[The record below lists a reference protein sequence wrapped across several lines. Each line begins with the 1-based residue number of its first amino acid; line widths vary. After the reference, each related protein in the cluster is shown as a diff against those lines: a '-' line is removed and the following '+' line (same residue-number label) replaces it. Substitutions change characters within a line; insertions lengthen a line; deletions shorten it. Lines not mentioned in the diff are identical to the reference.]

1 MQLAWKE
8 IRHSKGRYALIL
20 AVIVLVGYLSFF
32 LTALSYGLAQANRTS
47 VDAWNASSILLS
59 DDANGNLVSSSVT
72 RAEESKVLGTDANT
86 GTDNTGKS
94 GTKDIEPVSVLQA
107 VTKIKESGSTSGEGF
122 NTVLL
127 GVREDSTLI
136 PQLVSGRNAADEKEA
151 VASESLSTKDGV
163 QLGDS
168 ISVGRAGYTYKI
180 VGFAKTAEYNTEP
193 VIYVRNGTFTLPSA
207 YASMSS
213 MSSTAGSNETTADS
227 SSTATAATA
236 AAPQQSTQNAA
247 SASSDDAVVASG
259 LVIRDA
265 SAKVSVPDGMV
276 SLDMQSFINNIP
288 GYQAQVLTFALM
300 IGFLVGVSAL
310 VVGIFIYILTMHKRH
325 LFGVL
330 KAQGYSNGFI
340 SRSILAQTLILS
352 VIGTLIGL
360 LLSLLTIAVM
370 PVTVP
375 ITVSTYW
382 FAIISGV
389 LVLFSLIGAA
399 FSARAVSSIDAIEA
413 LS

>member
-47 VDAWNASSILLS
+47 VDAWNASGILLS

-72 RAEESKVLGTDANT
+72 KTEEAAVLKNNGYDDDAS
-86 GTDNTGKS
+86 KS
-94 GTKDIEPVSVLQA
+94 GNQDIEPVSVLQA
-107 VTKIKESGSTSGEGF
+107 VTTIKKSGATSGEGF
-122 NTVLL
+122 NTVVL
-127 GVREDSTLI
+127 GVRENSTLI
-136 PQLVSGRNAADEKEA
+136 PQLLSGRAAANDQEA
-151 VASESLSTKDGV
+151 VASESLASKDGV
-163 QLGDS
+163 QLGQS
-168 ISVGRAGYTYKI
+168 LSVGRAGYTYKI
-180 VGFAKTAEYNTEP
+180 VGFTKTAEYNTEP
-193 VIYVRNGTFTLPSA
+193 VVYVRNGTFTLPSA
-207 YASMSS
+207 YAAMASS
-213 MSSTAGSNETTADS
+213 AESSSSGNTGDSDSTEAQSSAEQHSTQESSTTNAG
-227 SSTATAATA
+227 
-236 AAPQQSTQNAA
+236 
-247 SASSDDAVVASG
+247 DAVVASG
-259 LVIRDA
+259 LVLRNA
-265 SAKVSVPDGMV
+265 SQEVAVPDGMV
-276 SLDMQSFINNIP
+276 SLDMQSFINKIP

-352 VIGTLIGL
+352 VLGTGIGL
-360 LLSLLTIAVM
+360 LLALLTIAIM

-375 ITVSTYW
+375 IAVSTYW

>member
-47 VDAWNASSILLS
+47 VDAWDASSILLS

-72 RAEESKVLGTDANT
+72 RPEESKVLGTDADTENT
-86 GTDNTGKS
+86 AKS

-107 VTKIKESGSTSGEGF
+107 VTKIKESESTSGEGF
-122 NTVLL
+122 NTVVL

-168 ISVGRAGYTYKI
+168 VSVGRSGYTYTI
-180 VGFAKTAEYNTEP
+180 VGFTKTAEYNTEP

-213 MSSTAGSNETTADS
+213 TAGSNETTADS
-227 SSTATAATA
+227 SSTASAATA
-236 AAPQQSTQNAA
+236 ATPQQSTRDAA

-352 VIGTLIGL
+352 VIGTLVGL
-360 LLSLLTIAVM
+360 LLSLLTIAFM

>member
-47 VDAWNASSILLS
+47 VDAWDASSILLS

-72 RAEESKVLGTDANT
+72 RAEESKVLGTDADTENT
-86 GTDNTGKS
+86 AKS

-107 VTKIKESGSTSGEGF
+107 VTKIKEYGSTSGEGF
-122 NTVLL
+122 NTVVL

-163 QLGDS
+163 QLGES
-168 ISVGRAGYTYKI
+168 VSVGRAGYTYKI
-180 VGFAKTAEYNTEP
+180 VGFTKTAEYNTEP

-213 MSSTAGSNETTADS
+213 DASVTGAAADS
-227 SSTATAATA
+227 SSTATATSANTQ
-236 AAPQQSTQNAA
+236 QQSTRNAA
-247 SASSDDAVVASG
+247 SASFDDAVVASG

>member
-47 VDAWNASSILLS
+47 VDAWDASSILLS

-72 RAEESKVLGTDANT
+72 RAEESKVLGTDADTENT
-86 GTDNTGKS
+86 AKS

-107 VTKIKESGSTSGEGF
+107 VTKIKESESTSGEGF
-122 NTVLL
+122 NTVVL

-168 ISVGRAGYTYKI
+168 VSVGRSGYTYTI
-180 VGFAKTAEYNTEP
+180 VGFTKTAEYNTEP

-213 MSSTAGSNETTADS
+213 TAGSNETTADS
-227 SSTATAATA
+227 SSTASAATA
-236 AAPQQSTQNAA
+236 ATPQQSTRDAA

-352 VIGTLIGL
+352 VIGTLVGL

>member
-180 VGFAKTAEYNTEP
+180 VGFTKTAEYNTEP

-213 MSSTAGSNETTADS
+213 DASVTGATADS
-227 SSTATAATA
+227 SSTATATSANTQ
-236 AAPQQSTQNAA
+236 QQSTRNAA

-340 SRSILAQTLILS
+340 SGSILAQTLILS
-352 VIGTLIGL
+352 VIGTLVGL
-360 LLSLLTIAVM
+360 LLSLLTIAFM

>member
-168 ISVGRAGYTYKI
+168 VSVGRAGYTYKI
-180 VGFAKTAEYNTEP
+180 VGFTKTAEYNTEP

-213 MSSTAGSNETTADS
+213 DASVTGATADS
-227 SSTATAATA
+227 SSTATATSANTQ
-236 AAPQQSTQNAA
+236 QQSTRNAA

-330 KAQGYSNGFI
+330 KAQGYSNSFI

-352 VIGTLIGL
+352 VIGTLVGL
-360 LLSLLTIAVM
+360 LLSLLTIAFM

>member
-47 VDAWNASSILLS
+47 VDAWDASSILLS

-72 RAEESKVLGTDANT
+72 RAEESKVLGTDADTENT
-86 GTDNTGKS
+86 AKS

-122 NTVLL
+122 NTVVL

-163 QLGDS
+163 QLGES
-168 ISVGRAGYTYKI
+168 VSVGRAGYTYKI
-180 VGFAKTAEYNTEP
+180 VGFTKTAEYNTEP

-213 MSSTAGSNETTADS
+213 DASVTGATADS
-227 SSTATAATA
+227 SSTATATSANTQ
-236 AAPQQSTQNAA
+236 QQSTRNAA

-259 LVIRDA
+259 LVIRNA

>member
-47 VDAWNASSILLS
+47 VDAWDASSILLS

-72 RAEESKVLGTDANT
+72 RAEESKVLGTDADT
-86 GTDNTGKS
+86 DTDNTGKS

-107 VTKIKESGSTSGEGF
+107 VTKIKKSGTTSGEGF
-122 NTVLL
+122 NTVVL

-163 QLGDS
+163 QLGES
-168 ISVGRAGYTYKI
+168 VSVGRAGYTCKI
-180 VGFAKTAEYNTEP
+180 VGFTKTAEYNTEP

-213 MSSTAGSNETTADS
+213 DASVTGATADS
-227 SSTATAATA
+227 SSTATATSANTQ
-236 AAPQQSTQNAA
+236 QQSTRNAA

-360 LLSLLTIAVM
+360 LLSLLTIAFM

>member
-47 VDAWNASSILLS
+47 VDAWDASSILLS

-72 RAEESKVLGTDANT
+72 RAEESKVLGTDADTENT
-86 GTDNTGKS
+86 AKS

-107 VTKIKESGSTSGEGF
+107 VTKIKESESTSGEGF
-122 NTVLL
+122 NTVVL

-136 PQLVSGRNAADEKEA
+136 PQLVIGRNAADEKEA

-168 ISVGRAGYTYKI
+168 VSVGRSGYTYTI
-180 VGFAKTAEYNTEP
+180 VGFTKTAEYNTEP

-213 MSSTAGSNETTADS
+213 TAGSNETTADS
-227 SSTATAATA
+227 SSTASAATA
-236 AAPQQSTQNAA
+236 ATPQQSTRDAA

-352 VIGTLIGL
+352 VIGTLVGL
-360 LLSLLTIAVM
+360 LLSLLTIAFM

>member
-151 VASESLSTKDGV
+151 VASESPSTKDGV

-168 ISVGRAGYTYKI
+168 VSVGRAGYTYKI
-180 VGFAKTAEYNTEP
+180 VGFTKTAEYNTEP

-213 MSSTAGSNETTADS
+213 DASVTGATADS
-227 SSTATAATA
+227 SSTATATSANTQ
-236 AAPQQSTQNAA
+236 QQSTRNAA

-330 KAQGYSNGFI
+330 KAQGYSNSFI

-352 VIGTLIGL
+352 VIGTLVGL
-360 LLSLLTIAVM
+360 LLSLLTIAFM

>member
-8 IRHSKGRYALIL
+8 IRHSKGRYALIM
-20 AVIVLVGYLSFF
+20 AVIILVGYLSFF

-47 VDAWNASSILLS
+47 VDAWDASRILLS

-72 RAEESKVLGTDANT
+72 KGEESAILGSSADSEDSAA
-86 GTDNTGKS
+86 S
-94 GTKDIEPVSVLQA
+94 GDKAIEPVSVLQA
-107 VTKIKESGSTSGEGF
+107 VTKIKKAGKASGEGF

-127 GVREDSTLI
+127 GVRSSSTLV
-136 PQLVSGRNAADEKEA
+136 PELVSGRAADNDKEA

-163 QLGDS
+163 QLGQHV
-168 ISVGRAGYTYKI
+168 SVGRAGYTYTI
-180 VGFAKTAEYNTEP
+180 VGFTRTAEYNTEP

-207 YASMSS
+207 YASMTSASEASS
-213 MSSTAGSNETTADS
+213 NGQQQSGQSASAADS
-227 SSTATAATA
+227 DQT
-236 AAPQQSTQNAA
+236 
-247 SASSDDAVVASG
+247 VVASG
-259 LVIRDA
+259 LVVRDA
-265 SAKVSVPDGMV
+265 SKKISLPDGMV
-276 SLDMQSFINNIP
+276 SLDIDAFINNIP
-288 GYQAQVLTFALM
+288 GYQAQVLTFSLM

-330 KAQGYSNGFI
+330 KAQGYSNAFI

-352 VIGTLIGL
+352 VLGTLIGL
-360 LLSLLTIAVM
+360 LLALLTIAVM

-375 ITVSTYW
+375 ITVSPYW

-389 LVLFSLIGAA
+389 LVMFSLIGAA

>member
-47 VDAWNASSILLS
+47 VDAWDASSILLS

-72 RAEESKVLGTDANT
+72 RAEESKVLGTDADTENT
-86 GTDNTGKS
+86 AKS

-122 NTVLL
+122 NTVVL

-163 QLGDS
+163 QIGDS
-168 ISVGRAGYTYKI
+168 VSVGRSGYTYTI
-180 VGFAKTAEYNTEP
+180 VGFTKTAEYNTEP

-213 MSSTAGSNETTADS
+213 TAGSNETTADS

-236 AAPQQSTQNAA
+236 ATAATPQQSTRDAA

-352 VIGTLIGL
+352 VIGTLVGL
-360 LLSLLTIAVM
+360 LLSLLTIAFM

>member
-107 VTKIKESGSTSGEGF
+107 VTKIKKSGSTSGEGF
-122 NTVLL
+122 NTVVL

-163 QLGDS
+163 QLGES
-168 ISVGRAGYTYKI
+168 VSVGRAGYTYKI
-180 VGFAKTAEYNTEP
+180 VGFTKTAEYNTEP

-213 MSSTAGSNETTADS
+213 DASVTGATADS
-227 SSTATAATA
+227 SSTATATSANTQ
-236 AAPQQSTQNAA
+236 QQSTRDAA

-265 SAKVSVPDGMV
+265 SAKVLVPDGMV

-352 VIGTLIGL
+352 VIGTLVGL
-360 LLSLLTIAVM
+360 LLSLLTIAFM

>member
-8 IRHSKGRYALIL
+8 IRHSKGRYALIM

-47 VDAWNASSILLS
+47 VDAWDASSILLS
-59 DDANGNLVSSSVT
+59 DDANGNLVSSSIT
-72 RAEESKVLGTDANT
+72 KGEESTILGSSASSDDI
-86 GTDNTGKS
+86 GQS
-94 GTKDIEPVSVLQA
+94 GNKAIEPVSVLQA
-107 VTKIKESGSTSGEGF
+107 VTKIKKSGTVSGEGF

-127 GVREDSTLI
+127 GVRESSTLI
-136 PQLVSGRNAADEKEA
+136 PELVNGRAADKVTEA

-163 QLGDS
+163 QLGQTV
-168 ISVGRAGYTYKI
+168 SVGRAGYTYKI
-180 VGFAKTAEYNTEP
+180 VGFTKTAEYNTEP

-207 YASMSS
+207 YASMASTSAATSTTAASS
-213 MSSTAGSNETTADS
+213 QQQTSQSVSSTNSDET
-227 SSTATAATA
+227 
-236 AAPQQSTQNAA
+236 
-247 SASSDDAVVASG
+247 VVASG
-259 LVIRDA
+259 LVVRDA
-265 SAKVSVPDGMV
+265 SKHISLPSDMV
-276 SLDMQSFINNIP
+276 SLDMNSFINNIP
-288 GYQAQVLTFALM
+288 GYQAQVLTFSLM

-330 KAQGYSNGFI
+330 KAQGYSNAFI

-352 VIGTLIGL
+352 VLGTLIGL
-360 LLSLLTIAVM
+360 LLALLTIAVM

-389 LVLFSLIGAA
+389 LVVCSLIGAA

>member
-86 GTDNTGKS
+86 DTDNTGKS

-107 VTKIKESGSTSGEGF
+107 VTKIKKSGTTSGEGF
-122 NTVLL
+122 NTVVL
-127 GVREDSTLI
+127 GVREDSTLV

-163 QLGDS
+163 QLGES
-168 ISVGRAGYTYKI
+168 VSVGRAGYTYKI
-180 VGFAKTAEYNTEP
+180 VGFTKTAEYNTEP

-213 MSSTAGSNETTADS
+213 DASVTGAAADS
-227 SSTATAATA
+227 SSTATATSANTQ
-236 AAPQQSTQNAA
+236 QQSTRNAA
-247 SASSDDAVVASG
+247 SASFDDAVVASG

>member
-47 VDAWNASSILLS
+47 VDAWDASSILLS

-72 RAEESKVLGTDANT
+72 RAEESKVLGTDADTENT
-86 GTDNTGKS
+86 AKS

-107 VTKIKESGSTSGEGF
+107 VTKIKESESTSGEGF
-122 NTVLL
+122 NTVVL

-168 ISVGRAGYTYKI
+168 VSVGRSEYTYTI
-180 VGFAKTAEYNTEP
+180 VGFTKTAEYNTEP

-213 MSSTAGSNETTADS
+213 TAGSNETTADS
-227 SSTATAATA
+227 SSTASAATA
-236 AAPQQSTQNAA
+236 ATPQQSTRDAA

-352 VIGTLIGL
+352 VIGTLVGL
-360 LLSLLTIAVM
+360 LLSLLTIAFM

>member
-180 VGFAKTAEYNTEP
+180 VGFTKTAEYNTEP

-213 MSSTAGSNETTADS
+213 DASVTGATADS
-227 SSTATAATA
+227 SSTATATSANTQ
-236 AAPQQSTQNAA
+236 QQSTRNAA

-340 SRSILAQTLILS
+340 SGSILAQTLILS

>member
-47 VDAWNASSILLS
+47 VDAWDASSILLS

-72 RAEESKVLGTDANT
+72 RAEESKVLGTDADTENT
-86 GTDNTGKS
+86 AKS

-107 VTKIKESGSTSGEGF
+107 VTKIKEYGSTSGEGF
-122 NTVLL
+122 NTVVL

-163 QLGDS
+163 QLGES
-168 ISVGRAGYTYKI
+168 VSVGRAGYTYKI
-180 VGFAKTAEYNTEP
+180 VGFTKTAEYNTEP

-213 MSSTAGSNETTADS
+213 DASVTGATADS
-227 SSTATAATA
+227 SSTATATSANTQ
-236 AAPQQSTQNAA
+236 QQSTRNAA

-259 LVIRDA
+259 LVIRNA